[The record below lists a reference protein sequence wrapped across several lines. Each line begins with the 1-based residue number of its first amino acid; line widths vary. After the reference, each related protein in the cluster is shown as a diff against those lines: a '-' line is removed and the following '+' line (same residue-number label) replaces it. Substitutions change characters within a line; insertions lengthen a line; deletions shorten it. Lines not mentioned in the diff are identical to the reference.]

1 MSIFFGRRLRHQA
14 FESEFWNVDLW
25 LWQRV
30 RRDDCY
36 EVWHAV
42 CISLESTLDYVFQQ
56 FITKDFRFRQKSKK
70 DFKNQDFEK
79 MREKKFSICPIFD
92 DWVYLAYITI
102 AKKERDIQQEA
113 LDKITR
119 LHVNLILQSGA
130 TCTLL

>member
-1 MSIFFGRRLRHQA
+1 
-14 FESEFWNVDLW
+14 
-25 LWQRV
+25 
-30 RRDDCY
+30 
-36 EVWHAV
+36 
-42 CISLESTLDYVFQQ
+42 
-56 FITKDFRFRQKSKK
+56 
-70 DFKNQDFEK
+70 